1 LYDFFPFYPS
11 LYGANPRALVVGH
24 QEYDDKPWAQEIRL
38 ASKTGG
44 SYDWVGGV
52 FCKSEQANIREH
64 DFYPGYLD
72 YFNACVPV
80 YGVSSGDGVTPS
92 QCGIGETAYTPGSLT
107 SIDGIP
113 IVKDQAYIGDFETR

>member
-1 LYDFFPFYPS
+1 
-11 LYGANPRALVVGH
+11 
-24 QEYDDKPWAQEIRL
+24 
-38 ASKTGG
+38 
-44 SYDWVGGV
+44 VGGV
-52 FCKSEQANIREH
+52 FYRSEQTNIREH

-92 QCGIGETAYTPGSLT
+92 QCGIGETACTPGSLT

-113 IVKDQAYIGDFETR
+113 IVKDQAYIGDFETRYTDLAAFGEFTWHFAPSWSLTGGARAFRQTVSQSQQTGLLFDGPA